1 MVAVASAH
9 ENAVGI
15 ALWNRVIGLVLDQIA
30 VDGSIT
36 QAPAA
41 VKPPDVPRSTGK
53 QGQNRSGMTDG
64 YGIPIDRVLAGAN
77 RNDSPLLAPPL
88 DRLDDLG
95 LGPLPDTIIT
105 VRSLIRQAW
114 TTYHWDERPNRRQLT
129 HAYRCDP

>member
-53 QGQNRSGMTDG
+53 QGQKRSGMTDG

-95 LGPLPDTIIT
+95 LGPLPDDIT
-105 VRSLIRQAW
+105 RAPGRRLPLGQDRQSVRG
-114 TTYHWDERPNRRQLT
+114 TRPARPHRAQG
-129 HAYRCDP
+129 

>member
-1 MVAVASAH
+1 MIAVVVAVASAH

-30 VDGSIT
+30 VF
-36 QAPAA
+36 
-41 VKPPDVPRSTGK
+41 PRSTGK
-53 QGQNRSGMTDG
+53 QGQKRSGMTDG

-114 TTYHWDERPNRRQLT
+114 TTHHWDERPNRRQLT
-129 HAYRCDP
+129 HAYRCDL

>member
-1 MVAVASAH
+1 MIAVVVAVASAH

-30 VDGSIT
+30 VF
-36 QAPAA
+36 
-41 VKPPDVPRSTGK
+41 PRSTGK
-53 QGQNRSGMTDG
+53 QGQKRSGMTDG

-95 LGPLPDTIIT
+95 LGPLPDDIT
-105 VRSLIRQAW
+105 RAPGRRLPLGQDRQSVRG
-114 TTYHWDERPNRRQLT
+114 TRPARPHRAQG
-129 HAYRCDP
+129 